1 LELRRGERYCR
12 VKGTPGFVLGRNPTE
27 TSPEAF
33 DERFAEMA
41 AAGESLARLHLMHG
55 MPPNAEAGRV
65 DELWAARWDR
75 VFDAA
80 ERRGIGVIP
89 VFTVWAQ
96 WNDGTGGELWHV
108 WHDNPYNTVRGGPAK
123 SPAEILSDTECRRV
137 WLQWLGALVKRWQPR
152 AGIIAW
158 EPISELDLVT
168 GATPAAGA
176 AFIES
181 AARVIRAADRKRRPV
196 TVSLSGVTD
205 WPAVFA
211 GPGADIVQA
220 HPYAVDPPYFGR
232 LSDQIVDVT
241 RDRLRK
247 YGKPVLLG
255 ECGLDWRP
263 PHGTLTESER
273 ALVGIRHALWASAV
287 SGALSGR
294 MLWWEDGY
302 DKYERSSVARRYTDA
317 AGPVARFVRGV
328 SYAGLRPAAC
338 SMSGELKGAALAGPR
353 LTIAW
358 FRDSKCDPP
367 SWPERTI
374 RNETITIAVPGK
386 ARAWAVEFADTKTGL
401 PCGRQDALLSDG
413 SLTVRLPAFQDSI
426 ALKATPRR

>member
-1 LELRRGERYCR
+1 MRWCLAACISACMVVALAGAPPERFGRTAALELRRGERYCR

-55 MPPNAEAGRV
+55 MSPNAEAGRV
-65 DELWAARWDR
+65 DEPWAARWDR
-75 VFDAA
+75 VFEAA

-137 WLQWLGALVKRWQPR
+137 WLEWLGALVKRWQLR

-181 AARVIRAADRKRRPV
+181 AARVIRLSPYTALSTSLV
-196 TVSLSGVTD
+196 TRAYAVCSVAVQSLSK
-205 WPAVFA
+205 
-211 GPGADIVQA
+211 
-220 HPYAVDPPYFGR
+220 VDHF
-232 LSDQIVDVT
+232 
-241 RDRLRK
+241 
-247 YGKPVLLG
+247 
-255 ECGLDWRP
+255 
-263 PHGTLTESER
+263 
-273 ALVGIRHALWASAV
+273 
-287 SGALSGR
+287 
-294 MLWWEDGY
+294 
-302 DKYERSSVARRYTDA
+302 SSVGTSGSPSRATSRAGMPKLADSRSLSTYPCTSA
-317 AGPVARFVRGV
+317 A
-328 SYAGLRPAAC
+328 
-338 SMSGELKGAALAGPR
+338 M
-353 LTIAW
+353 
-358 FRDSKCDPP
+358 
-367 SWPERTI
+367 
-374 RNETITIAVPGK
+374 
-386 ARAWAVEFADTKTGL
+386 
-401 PCGRQDALLSDG
+401 G
-413 SLTVRLPAFQDSI
+413 SL
-426 ALKATPRR
+426 